1 MRPRQISPRGVI
13 RVALVYA
20 LLGAFSMLLAIAPG
34 FASPVFPSAGVALA
48 CVLWMGRTGLVGVA
62 LGSLLL
68 NLPHALLIGQPPAT
82 ALGVGLSTALGGALQ
97 AGVGAWLVR
106 RSIGEGWRELTR
118 ERDAL
123 RFLLLGGV
131 LACLVS
137 ASVGVTGLYGLGV
150 IDPVEYAYAWW
161 NWYVGDALGVI
172 VFAPLSLCF
181 LDRHSPLW
189 AERRRR
195 FVGPMLL
202 TLGLVGLAFFGVS
215 QWEQQIQ
222 KNHLQADGEG
232 VAKVIADRLVTHRE
246 VLASLRNFIEATPDF
261 SFQQF
266 EHFTRITLR
275 DDPDIFALS
284 FNDIVRAADRPAY
297 EQAMGRLV
305 PGGSFRITER
315 DSERR
320 LVAAGARP
328 EYVAVRYIV
337 PLASNRPALGF
348 DIASEPI
355 RQDAVRR
362 AMASMG
368 VAVTSP
374 IQLVQENRP
383 RVGILE
389 VLPVRDVRGGDEARR
404 PLGFAVSVVKVD
416 EMVDIATRGRVPDGL
431 TFQLTDPGAPAG
443 QGVLYRSPG
452 FDTSMADQS
461 PGWQTTL
468 RMGDR
473 GWTLAVHPTRAY
485 HHEHRAGMVW
495 ALGVVGLLLTLLLQI
510 LMLGMT
516 GRTAVIQRQNNAL
529 KASEERYQRLFNDS
543 PLPVW
548 LYDAESLRFLMV
560 NDFAVA
566 HYGWSRDEF
575 LQMRLSDVLAPD
587 AAPAAGPM
595 PEDAPPQCRHRRR
608 DGSTIDVIVR
618 ATPAP
623 YGAVDARMEVIQ
635 DISKEIRLIAARESA
650 EQASLAKS
658 RFLAIVSH
666 ELRTPMNGILGMAQL
681 LLRPALDDDQRRE
694 YVHTILKS
702 GKLLLGLLNDIL
714 DFSKVEAGKLE
725 LRPAVLDVA
734 SLLAEVRELFEEQ
747 ATRKGL
753 AFEVNWQGPAGLCC
767 LADRQRLVQMLS
779 NLVGNAVKFT
789 DRGSIRVAG
798 RQVGAADG
806 LVELE
811 FAVTDTGVG
820 VPVDKQH
827 LLFQQFS
834 QADNTSTRQYSGT
847 GLGLSIVSSLASLMG
862 GSVGLDS
869 AAGEGA
875 RFWFRVRVEPAAD
888 ATTLP
893 EPADEVPQAPVAGL
907 GGRVMV
913 VEDNLINQRVVVAL
927 LNALGVAS
935 VCVNNGLQCI
945 ERLQAGDAPDAILMD
960 IQMPEL
966 DGLATTR
973 WLRQWETEHGRP
985 RLPVIAL
992 TANAFA
998 GNVDVCLEAGMDAFV
1013 AKPVMLQPLAAA
1025 LGCWLPAAGAAP
1037 RLPKPS
1043 EKAVDQARLAELVE
1057 QMDTLLALDDFDVF
1071 VRFRE
1076 LQALLAGTPLAGEF
1090 DEVGRLIEQL
1100 RFDAARASLRRAEA
1114 RACEAAT

>member
-1 MRPRQISPRGVI
+1 
-13 RVALVYA
+13 
-20 LLGAFSMLLAIAPG
+20 
-34 FASPVFPSAGVALA
+34 
-48 CVLWMGRTGLVGVA
+48 
-62 LGSLLL
+62 
-68 NLPHALLIGQPPAT
+68 
-82 ALGVGLSTALGGALQ
+82 
-97 AGVGAWLVR
+97 
-106 RSIGEGWRELTR
+106 
-118 ERDAL
+118 
-123 RFLLLGGV
+123 
-131 LACLVS
+131 
-137 ASVGVTGLYGLGV
+137 
-150 IDPVEYAYAWW
+150 
-161 NWYVGDALGVI
+161 
-172 VFAPLSLCF
+172 
-181 LDRHSPLW
+181 
-189 AERRRR
+189 
-195 FVGPMLL
+195 
-202 TLGLVGLAFFGVS
+202 
-215 QWEQQIQ
+215 
-222 KNHLQADGEG
+222 
-232 VAKVIADRLVTHRE
+232 
-246 VLASLRNFIEATPDF
+246 
-261 SFQQF
+261 
-266 EHFTRITLR
+266 
-275 DDPDIFALS
+275 
-284 FNDIVRAADRPAY
+284 
-297 EQAMGRLV
+297 
-305 PGGSFRITER
+305 
-315 DSERR
+315 
-320 LVAAGARP
+320 
-328 EYVAVRYIV
+328 
-337 PLASNRPALGF
+337 
-348 DIASEPI
+348 
-355 RQDAVRR
+355 
-362 AMASMG
+362 
-368 VAVTSP
+368 
-374 IQLVQENRP
+374 
-383 RVGILE
+383 
-389 VLPVRDVRGGDEARR
+389 
-404 PLGFAVSVVKVD
+404 
-416 EMVDIATRGRVPDGL
+416 
-431 TFQLTDPGAPAG
+431 
-443 QGVLYRSPG
+443 
-452 FDTSMADQS
+452 MADQS

-893 EPADEVPQAPVAGL
+893 EPADEAPGAGGRAGRAGDGRRGQPDQPAGGGGAAERPRRGFGVREQRPAVHRAPAGGRCPRRDPDGHPDAGARRAGHHPLAAPVGDRARTAAPAGDRPHRQCL
-907 GGRVMV
+907 RRQRGCVPRGRHGC
-913 VEDNLINQRVVVAL
+913 LCR
-927 LNALGVAS
+927 
-935 VCVNNGLQCI
+935 
-945 ERLQAGDAPDAILMD
+945 QAGDAAAAGGGA
-960 IQMPEL
+960 
-966 DGLATTR
+966 GL
-973 WLRQWETEHGRP
+973 
-985 RLPVIAL
+985 
-992 TANAFA
+992 
-998 GNVDVCLEAGMDAFV
+998 
-1013 AKPVMLQPLAAA
+1013 LAA
-1025 LGCWLPAAGAAP
+1025 GGGAAP

>member
-1 MRPRQISPRGVI
+1 
-13 RVALVYA
+13 
-20 LLGAFSMLLAIAPG
+20 
-34 FASPVFPSAGVALA
+34 
-48 CVLWMGRTGLVGVA
+48 
-62 LGSLLL
+62 
-68 NLPHALLIGQPPAT
+68 
-82 ALGVGLSTALGGALQ
+82 
-97 AGVGAWLVR
+97 
-106 RSIGEGWRELTR
+106 
-118 ERDAL
+118 
-123 RFLLLGGV
+123 
-131 LACLVS
+131 
-137 ASVGVTGLYGLGV
+137 
-150 IDPVEYAYAWW
+150 
-161 NWYVGDALGVI
+161 
-172 VFAPLSLCF
+172 
-181 LDRHSPLW
+181 
-189 AERRRR
+189 
-195 FVGPMLL
+195 
-202 TLGLVGLAFFGVS
+202 
-215 QWEQQIQ
+215 
-222 KNHLQADGEG
+222 
-232 VAKVIADRLVTHRE
+232 
-246 VLASLRNFIEATPDF
+246 
-261 SFQQF
+261 
-266 EHFTRITLR
+266 
-275 DDPDIFALS
+275 
-284 FNDIVRAADRPAY
+284 
-297 EQAMGRLV
+297 
-305 PGGSFRITER
+305 
-315 DSERR
+315 
-320 LVAAGARP
+320 
-328 EYVAVRYIV
+328 
-337 PLASNRPALGF
+337 
-348 DIASEPI
+348 
-355 RQDAVRR
+355 
-362 AMASMG
+362 
-368 VAVTSP
+368 
-374 IQLVQENRP
+374 
-383 RVGILE
+383 
-389 VLPVRDVRGGDEARR
+389 
-404 PLGFAVSVVKVD
+404 
-416 EMVDIATRGRVPDGL
+416 
-431 TFQLTDPGAPAG
+431 
-443 QGVLYRSPG
+443 
-452 FDTSMADQS
+452 MADQS

-893 EPADEVPQAPVAGL
+893 EPADEAPGA
-907 GGRVMV
+907 GGRAG
-913 VEDNLINQRVVVAL
+913 R
-927 LNALGVAS
+927 
-935 VCVNNGLQCI
+935 
-945 ERLQAGDAPDAILMD
+945 AGDGRRGQPDQPAGGGGAAERPRRGFGVREQRPAVHRAPAGGRCPDAILMD

-1025 LGCWLPAAGAAP
+1025 LGCWLPAAGGAQAAEAVGEGGGPGPAGRAGGADGHAPRAGRLRCVRALPRAAGPARRHAAGRRVRRGRALDRAAP
-1037 RLPKPS
+1037 LRCGAGVAASRRGPRL
-1043 EKAVDQARLAELVE
+1043 
-1057 QMDTLLALDDFDVF
+1057 
-1071 VRFRE
+1071 
-1076 LQALLAGTPLAGEF
+1076 
-1090 DEVGRLIEQL
+1090 
-1100 RFDAARASLRRAEA
+1100 
-1114 RACEAAT
+1114 

>member
-1 MRPRQISPRGVI
+1 MRPTQVFLRDAI
-13 RVALVYA
+13 RVALIYA
-20 LLGAFSMLLAIAPG
+20 LLGTFSMLLAIAPG
-34 FASPVFPSAGVALA
+34 FASPVFPAAGVALA
-48 CVLWMGRTGLVGVA
+48 CVLWMGRAGLAGVA
-62 LGSLLL
+62 LGSLVF
-68 NLPHALLIGQPPAT
+68 NLPHALLIDQPSGTAFAVGSLT
-82 ALGVGLSTALGGALQ
+82 ALGAALQ
-97 AGVGAWLVR
+97 AGAGAWLVR
-106 RSIGEGWRELTR
+106 RSIGEAWRELTL

-123 RFLLLGGV
+123 RFLVLGGL
-131 LACLVS
+131 LACLIS

-150 IDPVEYAYAWW
+150 IEPAEYTYAWW

-172 VFAPLSLCF
+172 VFAPLALCF
-181 LDRHSPLW
+181 LDRQSPLW

-202 TLGLVGLAFFGVS
+202 TLGLVGLAFFGAS

-232 VAKVIADRLVTHRE
+232 VAKVISDRLVTHRE
-246 VLASLRNFIEATPDF
+246 VLASLRNFIETTPDF
-261 SFQQF
+261 SFRQF
-266 EHFTRITLR
+266 EQFTRITLS

-284 FNDIVRAADRPAY
+284 FNDIVQAADRPAY
-297 EQAMGRLV
+297 ERAMSRVV

-315 DSERR
+315 DSERG
-320 LVAAGARP
+320 LVAAGSRA

-362 AMASMG
+362 ALESMG

-374 IQLVQENRP
+374 IQLVQENR
-383 RVGILE
+383 RRIGILE
-389 VLPVRDVRGGDEARR
+389 LLPIRDVRPGAEARR

-416 EMVDIATRGRVPDGL
+416 EMVDIATRGHVPDGL
-431 TFQLTDPGAPAG
+431 SFQLTDPGAPAG
-443 QGVLYRSPG
+443 QEVLYRSPG
-452 FDTSMADQS
+452 FDASVAGQL
-461 PGWQTTL
+461 PVWGTTL

-473 GWTLAVHPTRAY
+473 DWRLSVYPTRAY
-485 HHEHRAGMVW
+485 HHEHRAGTVW

-516 GRTAVIQRQNNAL
+516 GRTALTQRQNDAL

-548 LYDAESLRFLMV
+548 LYDAQSLRFLMV
-560 NDFAVA
+560 NDYAVA
-566 HYGWSRDEF
+566 HYGWSREEF
-575 LQMRLSDVLAPD
+575 LQMRLSDVQAPD
-587 AAPAAGPM
+587 DAPAGPI
-595 PEDAPPQCRHRRR
+595 PDDAPPHCRHRRR

-623 YGAVDARMEVIQ
+623 YGAVDARLQVVQ
-635 DISKEIRLIAARESA
+635 DISREIRLIAARESA

-681 LLRPALDDDQRRE
+681 LLRPALDDAQRQE
-694 YVHTILKS
+694 YVRTILKS

-725 LRPAVLDVA
+725 LRPAVLDVT
-734 SLLAEVRELFEEQ
+734 SLLAEVRQLFEEQ
-747 ATRKGL
+747 AARKGL
-753 AFEVNWQGPAGLCC
+753 AFEVSWHGPAGLCC

-789 DRGSIRVAG
+789 DHGSIRVEG
-798 RQVGAADG
+798 RQVGSADG
-806 LVELE
+806 MLELE
-811 FAVTDTGVG
+811 FAVTDTGIG

-827 LLFQQFS
+827 LMFQLFS
-834 QADNTSTRQYSGT
+834 QADNSSTRQYSGT

-869 AAGEGA
+869 AAGKGA
-875 RFWFRVRVEPAAD
+875 RFWFRVRVAPAAE
-888 ATTLP
+888 APTLP
-893 EPADEVPQAPVAGL
+893 GPADEAPPAPVAGL

-945 ERLQAGDAPDAILMD
+945 ERLQAGEIPDAILMD

-973 WLRQWETEHGRP
+973 WLRQWEAEHGRP

-1013 AKPVMLQPLAAA
+1013 AKPVMLQPLAAT
-1025 LGCWLPAAGAAP
+1025 LGCWLPAAGAGGPEGA
-1037 RLPKPS
+1037 KPPQR
-1043 EKAVDQARLAELVE
+1043 EVDRARLAELVG
-1057 QMDTLLALDDFDVF
+1057 QMDELLDLDDFDVF

-1076 LQALLAGTPLAGEF
+1076 LQALLAGTAREGEF

-1100 RFDAARASLRRAEA
+1100 RFDEARAALQRAEA
-1114 RACEAAT
+1114 RACEATA